1 MTETHYSYTP
11 KELDA
16 VFETIVGT
24 MFDVQKH
31 AASPKSPESALLPEP
46 QPKILVV
53 AGVQGSGKTYMLN
66 NTLLKIPGYGNYVH
80 LYQEYFRTL
89 HPRYAEFA
97 DQDVTSR
104 YKHTETFIWELCSR
118 LFTYAHTN
126 HFNIVM
132 ETALDTKAFATV
144 ISGQELAAYQ
154 FEIHLIGC
162 KKDFVHLSTIKRAF
176 NALEAGTLERFVDI
190 ATIETSIGNAEVI
203 LKAFEEACMRVSGST
218 ITLYERGF
226 GELKERKKICSSRC
240 DRVNSLT
247 PYAFINEQGV
257 TITVEEQVHRIERS
271 EALPTPC
278 SFASFSA
285 LMQAPV
291 SGAADRLEAWQEAY
305 STLPRM
311 RRFWQQVPPRLPETL
326 WSYIKKYSE

>member
-1 MTETHYSYTP
+1 MTDTHYAYTP

-16 VFETIVGT
+16 VFEAVVNTI
-24 MFDVQKH
+24 FDV
-31 AASPKSPESALLPEP
+31 PKDIADDGQPA
-46 QPKILVV
+46 PKILVV

-80 LYQEYFRTL
+80 LYQEYFREL

-97 DQDVTSR
+97 DQDVTRR

-118 LFTYAHTN
+118 IFAYAHSNT
-126 HFNIVM
+126 FNIVM

-144 ISGQELAAYQ
+144 ISGQALAAYQ
-154 FEIHLIGC
+154 FDVHLIGC
-162 KKDFVHLSTIKRAF
+162 KKDFVHLSTIRRAF

-190 ATIETSIGNAEVI
+190 ATIETSIENAEVI
-203 LKAFEEACMRVSGST
+203 LNAFEEACMRVSGST

-226 GELKERKKICSSRC
+226 GELKDRKKICSSRC
-240 DRVNSLT
+240 DRVDSLT
-247 PYAFINEQGV
+247 PYVFTNEQG
-257 TITVEEQVHRIERS
+257 TEITLQEQVHRIERS

-278 SFASFSA
+278 SFASFIA
-285 LMQAPV
+285 LIQAPV
-291 SGAADRLEAWQEAY
+291 SGAEDRLEAWQEAY
-305 STLPRM
+305 NALPRM
-311 RRFWQQVPPRLPETL
+311 RRFWQHVPPRLPETL